1 MRLWPSGE
9 AAFGVGNDG
18 AHCGA
23 ALGID
28 ADIETACS
36 ADGWCGTVSSEC
48 TILFPSAGILGDTFV
63 VFDDDGN
70 EAAVADVTDDS
81 DCEAAFGTCVF
92 NEASFG
98 NVADDDDSGAVF
110 AARARSSFFRSSAA
124 EKCAISAVGVS
135 STAGILTA
143 VGIPC
148 GPV

>member
-9 AAFGVGNDG
+9 AALGVGNDG
-18 AHCGA
+18 AHCAA

-28 ADIETACS
+28 ADNETACS
-36 ADGWCGTVSSEC
+36 A
-48 TILFPSAGILGDTFV
+48 AGDTFI
-63 VFDDDGN
+63 VFDDDGTDGN

-81 DCEAAFGTCVF
+81 DCEAAFGACVF

-124 EKCAISAVGVS
+124 EIFAVSAVGVS
-135 STAGILTA
+135 STAGILAA
-143 VGIPC
+143 VGIP
-148 GPV
+148 GGLV

>member
-9 AAFGVGNDG
+9 AALGVGNDG
-18 AHCGA
+18 AHCAA

-28 ADIETACS
+28 ADNETACS
-36 ADGWCGTVSSEC
+36 AAVWCGTVSSEC
-48 TILFPSAGILGDTFV
+48 TILFPSAGVFADTFV

-81 DCEAAFGTCVF
+81 DCEAAFGIGVF

-124 EKCAISAVGVS
+124 EIFAVSAVGVS
-135 STAGILTA
+135 STAGILAA
-143 VGIPC
+143 VGIP
-148 GPV
+148 GGLV

>member
-9 AAFGVGNDG
+9 AALGVGNDG

-28 ADIETACS
+28 ADNETACS
-36 ADGWCGTVSSEC
+36 AAGWCGTVSSEC
-48 TILFPSAGILGDTFV
+48 TILFPTAGIFGDTFV
-63 VFDDDGN
+63 VFDDDGS

-81 DCEAAFGTCVF
+81 DCGAAFGTGAF

-98 NVADDDDSGAVF
+98 NGADDDDSGAVF
-110 AARARSSFFRSSAA
+110 AARARSSSFRSSAA
-124 EKCAISAVGVS
+124 EKFAIAAAGVS

-143 VGIPC
+143 VGIP
-148 GPV
+148 GGLV